1 MAVRLGKLS
10 RALMRRSI
18 RLLDMEYKP
27 SEIAEELDASKE
39 QIRKLIHAGAP
50 ARMDAKGNY
59 WIHGERFAEWLKNA
73 APKNDKAK
81 KVFEDNEAYCFACKA
96 VTTFTEY
103 RRKNRVVFGTCLHG
117 HKVARFI
124 SSKPATPAK
133 PEKKGKKENAKR
145 FGKPIQ

>member
-50 ARMDAKGNY
+50 ARIDAKGNY
-59 WIHGERFAEWLKNA
+59 WVHGVSFAEWLKNA
-73 APKNDKAK
+73 APKKDKDK
-81 KVFEDNEAYCFACKA
+81 KIFEDNEAYCFVCKSA
-96 VTTFTEY
+96 VTFTEY
-103 RRKNRVVFGTCLHG
+103 RRKSRVVFGTCPQG
-117 HKVARFI
+117 HKVSRFT
-124 SSKPATPAK
+124 STKSET
-133 PEKKGKKENAKR
+133 KGKGYAKR
-145 FGKPIQ
+145 PSKAN